1 MATANA
7 ALASRRSPLPF
18 IRFPSLASFAHRERH
33 DPHACHARFKKGL
46 LMNEPNGISAPAG
59 MPRLSAHEMAALML
73 LEQAPVEIE
82 RGTLDMTTLRDVG
95 LAELIDRDKGDP
107 KFSITRKGKVMLRML
122 SEWITRERAVSPAN
136 PA

>member
-1 MATANA
+1 
-7 ALASRRSPLPF
+7 
-18 IRFPSLASFAHRERH
+18 
-33 DPHACHARFKKGL
+33 
-46 LMNEPNGISAPAG
+46 MNEPNGISAPAG

-82 RGTLDMTTLRDVG
+82 RGTLDMTKLRDVG

-107 KFSITRKGKVMLRML
+107 KFSITRKGKVMLQML

>member
-1 MATANA
+1 
-7 ALASRRSPLPF
+7 
-18 IRFPSLASFAHRERH
+18 
-33 DPHACHARFKKGL
+33 
-46 LMNEPNGISAPAG
+46 MNELHMAAAPAG

-73 LEQAPVEIE
+73 LEQAPVEVE
-82 RGTLDMTTLRDVG
+82 RGTLDMTMLRDVG
-95 LAELIDRDKGDP
+95 LAELIDRDNGDP